1 MFKKALVASA
11 ALMSAGVAS
20 AAVTGNFAITSDYIF
35 RGVDSSAGAAVQG
48 GLDYS
53 HESGLYAGI
62 WMSNSTLG
70 NSNGTGTDEID
81 YYVGYGLGLS
91 DGLSLDFGII
101 NYNSDAP
108 TGSTAGNNTI
118 NELYVGVAGE
128 AWDAT
133 IYVGDRD
140 DTTGGANSDLDEYIY
155 LDLNYSMSTGET
167 TSVDLHLGY
176 LDEADKTNT
185 NLDAY
190 DVSITYNVGDFGIGV
205 TYRDA
210 DEPNGTAPSGDDE
223 TANLFVSWGTEF
235 DVK

>member
-35 RGVDSSAGAAVQG
+35 RGYDFGQAVQG

-53 HESGLYAGI
+53 HESGMYAGV
-62 WMSNSTLG
+62 WMSNAA
-70 NSNGTGTDEID
+70 GTPGGSDEID
-81 YYVGYGLGLS
+81 YYLGYGLGLS

-101 NYNSDAP
+101 NYNTDANKGTNP
-108 TGSTAGNNTI
+108 AAFTA
-118 NELYVGVAGE
+118 NEVYVGLAGE

-133 IYVGDRD
+133 LYVGDRD
-140 DTTGGANSDLDEYIY
+140 NVTAGNDDADQYMY

-167 TSVDLHLGY
+167 TSVSLHAGY
-176 LDEADKTNT
+176 QDEKVSKANGG
-185 NLDAY
+185 LSSY
-190 DVSITYNVGDFGIGV
+190 DVAVTYNVGDFGIGV
-205 TYRDA
+205 SYLDIDA
-210 DEPNGTAPSGDDE
+210 NTASQAAANALGDER
-223 TANLFVSWGTEF
+223 ANLFVSWGTEF

>member
-35 RGVDSSAGAAVQG
+35 RGVALGQAVQG

-53 HESGLYAGI
+53 HDSGLYAGV
-62 WMSNSTLG
+62 WMSNSNAPANAG
-70 NSNGTGTDEID
+70 DEID

-101 NYNSDAP
+101 NYNTD
-108 TGSTAGNNTI
+108 STAGNNGGAGDTDTI
-118 NELYVGVAGE
+118 NELYVGIAGE

-133 IYVGDRD
+133 LYYGDRD
-140 DTTGGANSDLDEYIY
+140 DGAANDQDNYMYI
-155 LDLNYSMSTGET
+155 DLNYSMSTGET
-167 TSVDLHLGY
+167 TSVDIHLGA
-176 LDEADKTNT
+176 LIESD
-185 NLDAY
+185 DANPQVNR
-190 DVSITYNVGDFGIGV
+190 DANDISVTYNVGDFGIGV
-205 TYRDA
+205 SYLDIDEATPGSADA
-210 DEPNGTAPSGDDE
+210 QGDERMNM
-223 TANLFVSWGTEF
+223 FVSWGTEF

>member
-35 RGVDSSAGAAVQG
+35 RGVDSGQAVQG

-53 HESGLYAGI
+53 HESGLYAGV
-62 WMSNSTLG
+62 WMSNAAGLPG
-70 NSNGTGTDEID
+70 GGDEID

-101 NYNSDAP
+101 NYNTDAP
-108 TGSTAGNNTI
+108 GGNASGNGTI

-133 IYVGDRD
+133 LYMGDRD
-140 DTTGGANSDLDEYIY
+140 DISAGNDDQDEYIY

-167 TSVDLHLGY
+167 TSVDIHLGY

-190 DVSITYNVGDFGIGV
+190 DVSVTYNVGDFGIGIS
-205 TYRDA
+205 YLDA
-210 DEPNGTAPSGDDE
+210 DQPGGASAAGQDE
-223 TANLFVSWGTEF
+223 HANLFVQWGTEF